1 MTSYGI
7 FGAEIKEPPQITSA
21 RAVMGLG
28 RNATSDEIKNRY
40 RQLSM
45 RWHPDKHI
53 GKFTEKEAAVRFRLY
68 STANELLSKESSQMK
83 ANSDFQKA
91 LEEPFIVGERVF
103 CLGSLYG
110 TRIFIPKE
118 NKGPRITDP
127 SKLLGGS
134 ESPFRVSFSELQNK
148 QYFGIRSSIMESSF
162 ADTLEMFYGGEVNG
176 AENDNLLVDAFV
188 RKQEGGLDDLVWIR
202 GNELGIN
209 DFLNRDFR
217 SAAGKFSIIN
227 RQVKNNTIFM
237 FRYGVCLE
245 AMAAEPAFK
254 QSQPEIWLGSMSKAI
269 NLYEKCLNQLGSR
282 NVSYP
287 EYEEVRNRW
296 HDPTSLL
303 TVMMQ
308 AADAYNQ
315 VGQKDRARK
324 LWHKVRSIDPNC
336 YEAQVNCSSLSI
348 KLAPKRWFLLL
359 AGKKAD

>member
-1 MTSYGI
+1 MKSYGI
-7 FGAEIKEPPQITSA
+7 FGANIKEPPQITSA
-21 RAVMGLG
+21 RAIIGLG

-45 RWHPDKHI
+45 RWHPDKHM
-53 GKFTEKEAAVRFRLY
+53 GKCTEKEAAVRFRLY
-68 STANELLSKESSQMK
+68 STANELLSKESSQIK
-83 ANSDFQKA
+83 ANADFQKA
-91 LEEPFIVGERVF
+91 LEEPFIVGDRVF

-118 NKGPRITDP
+118 SKGPAITDP

-134 ESPFRVSFSELQNK
+134 KSPFTVSFSELQNK

-162 ADTLEMFYGGEVNG
+162 ADTLEMFYGGKVSG

-202 GNELGIN
+202 DNELGIN

-217 SAAGKFSIIN
+217 SAAGKFSAIN
-227 RQVKNNTIFM
+227 SQVRENIIFM

-245 AMAAEPAFK
+245 AMAAEPIFK
-254 QSQPEIWLGSMSKAI
+254 QSQPEMWQKSMGKAI
-269 NLYEKCLNQLGSR
+269 NLYEKCLNQLESR
-282 NVSYP
+282 DISYP

-315 VGQKDRARK
+315 VGKKDSARK

-336 YEAQVNCSSLSI
+336 YEAQANCSNLSI
-348 KLAPKRWFLLL
+348 KLNPKRWLMLLT
-359 AGKKAD
+359 GKR